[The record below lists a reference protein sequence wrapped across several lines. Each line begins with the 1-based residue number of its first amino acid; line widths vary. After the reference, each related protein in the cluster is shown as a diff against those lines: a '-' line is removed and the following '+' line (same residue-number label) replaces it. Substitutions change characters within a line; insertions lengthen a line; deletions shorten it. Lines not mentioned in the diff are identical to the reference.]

1 MSREDPTAASHGGVI
16 VKNASQ
22 KIATELR
29 RVAIRHRAGLVSNE
43 QARQQTTILIARL
56 KAAEQ
61 TEIAR
66 ALDAIQA
73 SMEKR

>member
-1 MSREDPTAASHGGVI
+1 MTNS
-16 VKNASQ
+16 SQ

-29 RVAIRHRAGLVSNE
+29 RVSVRHRAGLMSNE
-43 QARQQTTILIARL
+43 QARQQTAILMARL

>member
-1 MSREDPTAASHGGVI
+1 VTNS
-16 VKNASQ
+16 SQ

-29 RVAIRHRAGLVSNE
+29 RVSVRHRSGLITDA
-43 QARQQTTILIARL
+43 QARQQTAILMARL

-73 SMEKR
+73 AMEKR

>member
-29 RVAIRHRAGLVSNE
+29 RVSVRHRAGLVTDE
-43 QARQQTTILIARL
+43 KARQQTAILIARL
-56 KAAEQ
+56 KATEQ

-73 SMEKR
+73 AMEKR

>member
-1 MSREDPTAASHGGVI
+1 MN
-16 VKNASQ
+16 NASQ
-22 KIATELR
+22 KIDDELR
-29 RVAIRHRAGLVSNE
+29 KVSVRHRVGLITDA
-43 QARQQTTILIARL
+43 QARQRTSVLMARL

-73 SMEKR
+73 AMEKR